1 MRLVPKLFYG
11 WVIVGA
17 AFVSHLL
24 SYGVVT
30 VAFGIF
36 FPFMASAL
44 DLSRGLLATT
54 GVTTR
59 LAAAVLAPLIGP
71 LIDRRGPRVVMA
83 VGVISLGAG
92 AATLAVAQNVGH
104 VFLGYG
110 VLMSIGL
117 VSLGELTADST
128 VARWFIRRRG
138 RALAWATM
146 GMSVAGIVL
155 PIPLAL
161 GIGRFGWRMA
171 WMSLAI
177 AILVLGCAATV
188 AMRHRPEESGLVS
201 DGDAPLPAGEQPS
214 RHRGTGEVSLTARE
228 AVRTPA
234 FWLLVLSTN
243 LAALALT
250 GANLHLF
257 SYLIDKGLSAGTAA
271 GLLTYLYVMQ
281 GVSKPVW
288 GLIAERIHVRYCI
301 GMCYFGGA
309 IGLVLVVRSA
319 SLEALLVFA
328 TVYGLTR
335 GAQVFVTSLAWAD
348 YFGREAQGAI
358 RGVATPFR
366 LTASTLGPILGGFL
380 YDGTGN
386 YLLPFSLFA
395 GAFALAGLVAL
406 QARPP
411 VKWAGSKAP
420 QAPRRSEAPLDR

>member
-1 MRLVPKLFYG
+1 MGLVPKVFYG
-11 WVIVGA
+11 WVIVGG

-30 VAFGIF
+30 VAFGVF

-59 LAAAVLAPLIGP
+59 LAAAVLAPLVGP
-71 LIDRRGPRVVMA
+71 LIDRRGPRLVMA
-83 VGVISLGAG
+83 VGVVTLGAG
-92 AATLAVAQNVGH
+92 AATLAVARGVGD

-146 GMSVAGIVL
+146 GMSVAGVVL

-161 GIGRFGWRMA
+161 VIDRFGWRIA
-171 WMSLAI
+171 WGSLAI
-177 AILVLGCAATV
+177 AIVVLGCAATV
-188 AMRHRPEESGLVS
+188 AMRHRPEDSGLVP
-201 DGDAPLPAGEQPS
+201 DGDARLPVGHSSTRARPTSELS
-214 RHRGTGEVSLTARE
+214 FTARQ
-228 AVRTPA
+228 AVRTAA

-257 SYLIDKGLSAGTAA
+257 SYLIDKGLSAGAAA
-271 GLLTYLYVMQ
+271 GVLTYLYVLQ
-281 GVSKPVW
+281 AVSKPLW
-288 GLIAERIHVRYCI
+288 GFIAERVHVRYCI

-309 IGLVLVVRSA
+309 LGLVLLVRSA
-319 SLEALLVFA
+319 SLDALLVFA

-348 YFGREAQGAI
+348 YFGRAAQAAI

-366 LTASTLGPILGGFL
+366 LTASTLGPVLGGFL
-380 YDGTGN
+380 YDGTGT
-386 YLLPFSLFA
+386 YVLPFGLFA

-406 QARPP
+406 AAKPP
-411 VKWAGSKAP
+411 V
-420 QAPRRSEAPLDR
+420 RSGA

>member
-1 MRLVPKLFYG
+1 MAVVPKVFYG

-30 VAFGIF
+30 VAFGLF

-71 LIDRRGPRVVMA
+71 LIDRRGPRLVMA
-83 VGVISLGAG
+83 VGVISLAAG
-92 AATLAVAQNVGH
+92 AATLALAHNVGH

-146 GMSVAGIVL
+146 GMSVGGVVL

-161 GIGRFGWRMA
+161 VIDRFGWRMA
-171 WMSLAI
+171 WLSLAV
-177 AILVLGCAATV
+177 AILVLGCAATMV
-188 AMRHRPEESGLVS
+188 MRHRPEDSGLVP
-201 DGDAPLPAGEQPS
+201 DGDAPVPLEEQTRTRGDRGEI
-214 RHRGTGEVSLTARE
+214 SLTARQ
-228 AVRTPA
+228 AVRTSA

-271 GLLTYLYVMQ
+271 GLLTYLYVLQ
-281 GVSKPVW
+281 GVSKPLW
-288 GLIAERIHVRYCI
+288 GFIAERVHVRYCI

-309 IGLVLVVRSA
+309 VGLVLVVRSA
-319 SLEALLVFA
+319 SLDALLVFA

-348 YFGREAQGAI
+348 YFGRAAQGAI

-366 LTASTLGPILGGFL
+366 LTASTLGPVLGGFL
-380 YDGTGN
+380 YDVTGN
-386 YLLPFSLFA
+386 YVLPFGLFA

-406 QARPP
+406 AAKPP
-411 VKWAGSKAP
+411 VKVAP
-420 QAPRRSEAPLDR
+420 

>member
-1 MRLVPKLFYG
+1 MGLVPKVFYG
-11 WVIVGA
+11 WVIVGG

-30 VAFGIF
+30 VAFGVF

-71 LIDRRGPRVVMA
+71 LIDRRGPRLVMA
-83 VGVISLGAG
+83 VGVVTLGAG
-92 AATLAVAQNVGH
+92 AATLALADGVGD

-146 GMSVAGIVL
+146 GMSVAGIAL

-161 GIGRFGWRMA
+161 VIGRFGWRAA
-171 WMSLAI
+171 WGSLAV
-177 AILVLGCAATV
+177 AIVVLGCAATV
-188 AMRHRPEESGLVS
+188 AMRHRPEDSGLVP
-201 DGDAPLPAGEQPS
+201 DGDAPLPLDQPS
-214 RHRGTGEVSLTARE
+214 TWARPTSDVSLTARE
-228 AVRTPA
+228 AVRTAA

-257 SYLIDKGLSAGTAA
+257 SYLVDKGLSAGAAA
-271 GLLTYLYVMQ
+271 GVLTYLYALQ
-281 GVSKPVW
+281 AVSKPLW
-288 GLIAERIHVRYCI
+288 GFIAERVHVRYCI

-309 IGLVLVVRSA
+309 LGLVLVVRSA
-319 SLEALLVFA
+319 SLDALVVFA

-348 YFGREAQGAI
+348 YFGRAAQAAI

-366 LTASTLGPILGGFL
+366 LTASTLGPVLGGFL

-386 YLLPFSLFA
+386 YVLAFGLFA

-406 QARPP
+406 AAKPP
-411 VKWAGSKAP
+411 VRIGA
-420 QAPRRSEAPLDR
+420 

>member
-1 MRLVPKLFYG
+1 MGLVPKVFYG
-11 WVIVGA
+11 WVIVAA

-36 FPFMASAL
+36 FPFMAAAL

-71 LIDRRGPRVVMA
+71 LIDRRGPRLVMA
-83 VGVISLGAG
+83 VGVVSLAAG
-92 AATLAVAQNVGH
+92 AATLALAHGVGH

-161 GIGRFGWRMA
+161 VIGRFGWRMA
-171 WMSLAI
+171 WISLAV
-177 AILVLGCAATV
+177 AVLVLGCAATL
-188 AMRHRPEESGLVS
+188 AMRHRPEDSGLVP
-201 DGDAPLPAGEQPS
+201 DGDAPLPSGADMTRG
-214 RHRGTGEVSLTARE
+214 RGTEVSLTARQ
-228 AVRTPA
+228 AVRTSA

-257 SYLIDKGLSAGTAA
+257 SYLIDKGLGAGAA
-271 GLLTYLYVMQ
+271 AALLTYLYILQ
-281 GVSKPVW
+281 GVSKPLW
-288 GLIAERIHVRYCI
+288 GFIAERMHVRYCI

-309 IGLVLVVRSA
+309 VGLVLLVRSG
-319 SLEALLVFA
+319 SVEALIVFA

-348 YFGREAQGAI
+348 YFGRAAQGAI

-366 LTASTLGPILGGFL
+366 LTASTLGPVLGGFL

-386 YLLPFSLFA
+386 YVLAFGLFA

-406 QARPP
+406 AAKPP
-411 VKWAGSKAP
+411 ITTPG
-420 QAPRRSEAPLDR
+420 

>member
-1 MRLVPKLFYG
+1 MGLVPKLFYG

-30 VAFGIF
+30 VAFGVF

-44 DLSRGLLATT
+44 GLSRGLLATT

-59 LAAAVLAPLIGP
+59 LAAAGLAPLIGP
-71 LIDRRGPRVVMA
+71 LIDRRGPRLVMA

-92 AATLAVAQNVGH
+92 AATLALAHNVGH
-104 VFLGYG
+104 IFLGYG

-146 GMSVAGIVL
+146 GMSVGGIVL

-161 GIGRFGWRMA
+161 VIGRFGWRMA
-171 WMSLAI
+171 WLSLAV
-177 AILVLGCAATV
+177 AILVLGCAATL
-188 AMRHRPEESGLVS
+188 AMRHRPEDSGFVP
-201 DGDAPLPAGEQPS
+201 DGDAPLPIGEPTTPG
-214 RHRGTGEVSLTARE
+214 RGTGEVSLTARE
-228 AVRTPA
+228 AVRTSA

-257 SYLIDKGLSAGTAA
+257 SYLIDKGLSAGAAA
-271 GLLTYLYVMQ
+271 GLLTYLYVLQ
-281 GVSKPVW
+281 GVSKPLW
-288 GLIAERIHVRYCI
+288 GFIAERIHVRYCI

-309 IGLVLVVRSA
+309 IGLVLCVRSA

-348 YFGREAQGAI
+348 YFGRAAQGAI

-366 LTASTLGPILGGFL
+366 LAASTLGPVLGGFL
-380 YDGTGN
+380 YDGTGS
-386 YLLPFSLFA
+386 YVLAFALFA

-406 QARPP
+406 AAKPP
-411 VKWAGSKAP
+411 VKIGA
-420 QAPRRSEAPLDR
+420 

>member
-1 MRLVPKLFYG
+1 MGLVPKLFYG

-44 DLSRGLLATT
+44 NLSRGLLATT

-71 LIDRRGPRVVMA
+71 LIDRRGPRLIMA

-92 AATLAVAQNVGH
+92 AATLALAHNVGH

-138 RALAWATM
+138 RALALATM

-161 GIGRFGWRMA
+161 VIGRFGWRMA
-171 WMSLAI
+171 WISLAV
-177 AILVLGCAATV
+177 AILVLGGAATM
-188 AMRHRPEESGLVS
+188 AMRHRPEDSGLVP
-201 DGDAPLPAGEQPS
+201 DDDMPVPIGAHMTPG
-214 RHRGTGEVSLTARE
+214 RGTEVSLTAGE
-228 AVRTPA
+228 AVRTSA

-257 SYLIDKGLSAGTAA
+257 SYLIDKGLAPGAA
-271 GLLTYLYVMQ
+271 AALLTYLYVLQ

-288 GLIAERIHVRYCI
+288 GFVAEHVHVRHCI

-309 IGLVLVVRSA
+309 IGLVLLVRSG
-319 SLEALLVFA
+319 SLEALIVFA

-348 YFGREAQGAI
+348 YFGRAAQGAI
-358 RGVATPFR
+358 RGIATPFR
-366 LTASTLGPILGGFL
+366 LTASTLGPVLGGFL

-386 YLLPFSLFA
+386 YVLAFGLFA
-395 GAFALAGLVAL
+395 AAFALAGLVAL
-406 QARPP
+406 AAKPP
-411 VKWAGSKAP
+411 VKIGAWMC
-420 QAPRRSEAPLDR
+420 DI

>member
-1 MRLVPKLFYG
+1 MGLVPKLFYG

-30 VAFGIF
+30 VAFGVF
-36 FPFMASAL
+36 FPFMAAAL
-44 DLSRGLLATT
+44 NLSRGLLATT

-71 LIDRRGPRVVMA
+71 LIDRRGPRLVMA

-92 AATLAVAQNVGH
+92 AATLALADNVGH

-161 GIGRFGWRMA
+161 VIGRFGWRMA
-171 WMSLAI
+171 WISLAI

-188 AMRHRPEESGLVS
+188 AMRHRPEDSGLVP
-201 DGDAPLPAGEQPS
+201 DGDVPPPIGEQT
-214 RHRGTGEVSLTARE
+214 RGRGTGEVSLTARE
-228 AVRTPA
+228 AVRTAA

-257 SYLIDKGLSAGTAA
+257 SYLIDKGLSAGAAA

-281 GVSKPVW
+281 GVSKPLW
-288 GLIAERIHVRYCI
+288 GFIAERVHVRYCI

-309 IGLVLVVRSA
+309 IGLVLLVRSA

-348 YFGREAQGAI
+348 YFGRAAQGAI

-366 LTASTLGPILGGFL
+366 LTASTLGPVLGGFL

-386 YLLPFSLFA
+386 YVLPFSLFA

-406 QARPP
+406 AAKPP
-411 VKWAGSKAP
+411 VKIGA
-420 QAPRRSEAPLDR
+420 

>member
-1 MRLVPKLFYG
+1 MGLVPKLFYG

-30 VAFGIF
+30 VAFGVF

-44 DLSRGLLATT
+44 NLSRGLLATT

-71 LIDRRGPRVVMA
+71 LIDRRGPRLVMA
-83 VGVISLGAG
+83 VGVISLAAG
-92 AATLAVAQNVGH
+92 AATLALADNVGH

-117 VSLGELTADST
+117 VALGELTADST

-161 GIGRFGWRMA
+161 VIARFGWRAA
-171 WMSLAI
+171 WMSLAA
-177 AILVLGCAATV
+177 AIVVLGCAATV
-188 AMRHRPEESGLVS
+188 AMRHRPEDSGLVP
-201 DGDAPLPAGEQPS
+201 DGDAPVPAGEA
-214 RHRGTGEVSLTARE
+214 RGPDRRSEVSLTARQ
-228 AVRTPA
+228 AVRTSA

-257 SYLIDKGLSAGTAA
+257 SYLIDKGLAAGTAA
-271 GLLTYLYVMQ
+271 ALLTYLYVLQ
-281 GVSKPVW
+281 GVSKPLW
-288 GLIAERIHVRYCI
+288 GFIAERVHVRYCI

-309 IGLVLVVRSA
+309 VGLVLLVRSG
-319 SLEALLVFA
+319 SLEAMVIFA

-348 YFGREAQGAI
+348 YFGRAAQAAI

-366 LTASTLGPILGGFL
+366 LTASTLGPVLGGFL

-386 YLLPFSLFA
+386 YVLAFTLFA
-395 GAFALAGLVAL
+395 GAFGLAGLVAL
-406 QARPP
+406 AAKPP
-411 VKWAGSKAP
+411 RKDGP
-420 QAPRRSEAPLDR
+420 

>member
-1 MRLVPKLFYG
+1 MGLVPKLFYG

-30 VAFGIF
+30 VAFGVF
-36 FPFMASAL
+36 FPFMAAAL
-44 DLSRGLLATT
+44 NLSRGLLATT

-71 LIDRRGPRVVMA
+71 LIDRRGPRLVMA

-92 AATLAVAQNVGH
+92 AATLALADNVGH

-161 GIGRFGWRMA
+161 VIGRFGWRMA
-171 WMSLAI
+171 WISLAI

-188 AMRHRPEESGLVS
+188 AMRHRPEDSGLVP
-201 DGDAPLPAGEQPS
+201 DGDVPPPIGEQT
-214 RHRGTGEVSLTARE
+214 RGRGTGEVSLTARE
-228 AVRTPA
+228 AVRTAA

-257 SYLIDKGLSAGTAA
+257 SYLIDKGLSAGAAA

-281 GVSKPVW
+281 GVSKPLW
-288 GLIAERIHVRYCI
+288 GFIAERVHVRYCI

-309 IGLVLVVRSA
+309 IGLVLLVRSA

-348 YFGREAQGAI
+348 YFGRAAQGAI

-366 LTASTLGPILGGFL
+366 LTASTLGPVLGGFL

-386 YLLPFSLFA
+386 YVLAFGLFA

-406 QARPP
+406 AAKRP
-411 VKWAGSKAP
+411 VKIGA
-420 QAPRRSEAPLDR
+420 

>member
-1 MRLVPKLFYG
+1 MGLVPKLFYG

-30 VAFGIF
+30 VAFGVF

-44 DLSRGLLATT
+44 DLSRGLLATK
-54 GVTTR
+54 GVSTR
-59 LAAAVLAPLIGP
+59 LAAAGLAPLIGP
-71 LIDRRGPRVVMA
+71 LIDRRGPRLVMA
-83 VGVISLGAG
+83 AGVVSLGAG
-92 AATLAVAQNVGH
+92 AVTLAIADGVGG

-146 GMSVAGIVL
+146 GMSVAGVVL

-161 GIGRFGWRMA
+161 VIGRFGWRVA
-171 WMSLAI
+171 WVSLAV
-177 AILVLGCAATV
+177 AIVVLGSAATV
-188 AMRHRPEESGLVS
+188 AMRHRPEDSGLVP
-201 DGDAPLPAGEQPS
+201 DGDAALRLGEPA
-214 RHRGTGEVSLTARE
+214 RRGGNTEVSFTARE

-257 SYLIDKGLSAGTAA
+257 SYLIDKGLGAGAA
-271 GLLTYLYVMQ
+271 AALLTYLYVLQ

-288 GLIAERIHVRYCI
+288 GFIAERVHVRYCI

-309 IGLVLVVRSA
+309 AGLVLLVRSGA
-319 SLEALLVFA
+319 LETVIIFA

-348 YFGREAQGAI
+348 YFGRAAQGAI

-366 LTASTLGPILGGFL
+366 LTASTLGPVLGGFL

-386 YLLPFSLFA
+386 YVLAFSLFA
-395 GAFALAGLVAL
+395 AAFALAGLVAL
-406 QARPP
+406 AAKPP
-411 VKWAGSKAP
+411 LKSGA
-420 QAPRRSEAPLDR
+420 

>member
-1 MRLVPKLFYG
+1 MGLVPKLFYG
-11 WVIVGA
+11 WVIVAA

-54 GVTTR
+54 GVSTR

-71 LIDRRGPRVVMA
+71 LIDRRGPRLIMA
-83 VGVISLGAG
+83 IGVISLGAG
-92 AATLAVAQNVGH
+92 AATLALAHNVGH

-146 GMSVAGIVL
+146 GMSVAGIIL

-161 GIGRFGWRMA
+161 VIGRFGWRMA
-171 WMSLAI
+171 WISLAV
-177 AILVLGCAATV
+177 AILVLGCAATM
-188 AMRHRPEESGLVS
+188 AMRHRPEDSGLVP
-201 DGDAPLPAGEQPS
+201 DGDMRERLGEPATSGRS
-214 RHRGTGEVSLTARE
+214 TEVSLTARE
-228 AVRTPA
+228 AVRTSA

-257 SYLIDKGLSAGTAA
+257 SYLIDKGLAA
-271 GLLTYLYVMQ
+271 GAAAALLTYLYVLQ
-281 GVSKPVW
+281 GVSKPLW
-288 GLIAERIHVRYCI
+288 GFIAERVHVRRCI

-309 IGLVLVVRSA
+309 IGLVLLVRSE
-319 SLEALLVFA
+319 SLEALIVFA

-348 YFGREAQGAI
+348 YFGRTAQAAI

-366 LTASTLGPILGGFL
+366 LTASTLGPVLGGFL
-380 YDGTGN
+380 YDGTGS
-386 YLLPFSLFA
+386 YVLAFSLFA

-406 QARPP
+406 AAKPP
-411 VKWAGSKAP
+411 VKIGA
-420 QAPRRSEAPLDR
+420 

>member
-1 MRLVPKLFYG
+1 MGVVPKLFYG

-30 VAFGIF
+30 VAFGVF

-44 DLSRGLLATT
+44 NLSRGLLATT

-71 LIDRRGPRVVMA
+71 VIDRRGPRLVMA
-83 VGVISLGAG
+83 VGVLSLAAG
-92 AATLAVAQNVGH
+92 AATLALADNVGH

-110 VLMSIGL
+110 VLMSVGL
-117 VSLGELTADST
+117 VALGELTADST

-161 GIGRFGWRMA
+161 VIARFGWRAA
-171 WMSLAI
+171 WMSLAV
-177 AILVLGCAATV
+177 AILVLGCVATV
-188 AMRHRPEESGLVS
+188 AMRHRPEDSGLVP
-201 DGDAPLPAGEQPS
+201 DGDAPVPAGEP
-214 RHRGTGEVSLTARE
+214 TGAGRRPEVSLTARQ
-228 AVRTPA
+228 AIRTSA

-257 SYLIDKGLSAGTAA
+257 SYLIDKGLGAGAAA
-271 GLLTYLYVMQ
+271 GLLTYLYVLQ

-288 GLIAERIHVRYCI
+288 GFIAERVHVRYCI

-309 IGLVLVVRSA
+309 IGLVLLVRSG
-319 SLEALLVFA
+319 SLEAMVIFA

-348 YFGREAQGAI
+348 YFGRAAQAAI

-366 LTASTLGPILGGFL
+366 LTASTLGPVLGGFL

-386 YLLPFSLFA
+386 YVLAFSLFA

-406 QARPP
+406 AAKPP
-411 VKWAGSKAP
+411 RKSSA
-420 QAPRRSEAPLDR
+420 